1 MPPSEKDLIAIS
13 NELLQPHNLQVTSC
27 QILQNLWAG
36 YGVICR
42 LKTDADT
49 SLILKYVSPP
59 GTSKKDDEGHIRKVI
74 SYQVERHFYENLAPQ
89 LPKEIAVAQC
99 LGSRPEGEGVAMVL
113 QDLSREFAVAGEKR
127 GTLGEKQVLSAV
139 RWLGGFHG
147 FWWGRCKG
155 WKRKGLR
162 RAPLEEV
169 KRKGEGVWLNG
180 GYTYL
185 ATRRKEYASLKEEE
199 GTEWEEKLCRLMQK
213 GGLGTVAEVV
223 ASVLAPSPTDGNGA
237 GHPIREYETLIH
249 GDVKSE
255 NLFTTKSGDAVAFF
269 DFQYVGLG
277 LGVCDLAKLFTC
289 SVPESML
296 TDSDSIPNELEMGTG
311 ERRLLEEYR
320 KVLDPSGERY
330 PWETLERHW
339 QTALVDWL
347 RFQASWGFWGNT
359 EWLEARVRNI
369 LKDEGW
375 RGWVLDVV
383 KRKD

>member
-1 MPPSEKDLIAIS
+1 
-13 NELLQPHNLQVTSC
+13 
-27 QILQNLWAG
+27 
-36 YGVICR
+36 
-42 LKTDADT
+42 
-49 SLILKYVSPP
+49 
-59 GTSKKDDEGHIRKVI
+59 
-74 SYQVERHFYENLAPQ
+74 
-89 LPKEIAVAQC
+89 
-99 LGSRPEGEGVAMVL
+99 MVL
-113 QDLSREFAVAGEKR
+113 QDLSQEFVVAGEKR

-147 FWWGRCKG
+147 FWWEKSKC
-155 WKRKGLR
+155 WKREALR

-169 KRKGEGVWLNG
+169 KRKEGDVGEGVWLNG

-185 ATRRKEYASLKEEE
+185 ATRRKEFASLREEE
-199 GTEWEEKLCRLMQK
+199 GTEWEEKLCRAMQM
-213 GGLGTVAEVV
+213 GGRESVAEVV
-223 ASVLAPSPTDGNGA
+223 ARVLAPSATDEKGG
-237 GHPIREYETLIH
+237 GDPVREYETLIH

-296 TDSDSIPNELEMGTG
+296 TESDSIPDELEMGAG

-320 KVLDPSGERY
+320 KVLDPSGTKY
-330 PWETLERHW
+330 PWEVLERHW

-359 EWLEARVRNI
+359 EWLEARVRRI

-375 RGWVLDVV
+375 REWVLDVV
-383 KRKD
+383 ERKG